1 MNKGEVYEIKKQKN
15 RKNTSVDCEYY
26 FDFSRNLNVYG
37 FFERQLEA
45 IFLTPEFVRFSL
57 SSFVDTF
64 FLYTKI
70 DSYSLIEFFIIII
83 KLSALL
89 TALLALLATFTMKH
103 RIFSG
108 VLFLLLAITIAGI
121 TSGVAVPVYLL
132 YFIVAIMLFVRKG

>member
-1 MNKGEVYEIKKQKN
+1 MKSTN
-15 RKNTSVDCEYY
+15 RKIEKTLAWIANIILISVVILMYT
-26 FDFSRNLNVYG
+26 G
-37 FFERQLEA
+37 FFKRQLEA

-57 SSFVDTF
+57 SSFADTF

-70 DSYSLIEFFIIII
+70 DSYSLIDFFIIII

-89 TALLALLATFTMKH
+89 IALLALLATFTMKH

-108 VLFLLLAITIAGI
+108 VLFLFLAIMLAGI

-132 YFIVAIMLFVRKG
+132 YFIVAIMLFAKKG

>member
-1 MNKGEVYEIKKQKN
+1 MKSRS
-15 RKNTSVDCEYY
+15 RKIEKTLAWIANIILILVVILMYT
-26 FDFSRNLNVYG
+26 G
-37 FFERQLEA
+37 FFKRQLEA

-57 SSFVDTF
+57 SSFADTF

-89 TALLALLATFTMKH
+89 IALLALLATFTMKH
-103 RIFSG
+103 SIFSG
-108 VLFLLLAITIAGI
+108 VLFLFLAIMLAGI

-132 YFIVAIMLFVRKG
+132 YFIVAIMLFARKG

>member
-1 MNKGEVYEIKKQKN
+1 MKSIN
-15 RKNTSVDCEYY
+15 RKIEKTLAWIANIILILVVILMYT
-26 FDFSRNLNVYG
+26 G
-37 FFERQLEA
+37 FFKRQLDA

-57 SSFVDTF
+57 SSFADTF

-70 DSYSLIEFFIIII
+70 DSYRLIEFFIIII

-108 VLFLLLAITIAGI
+108 VLFLLLAITIVGI

-132 YFIVAIMLFVRKG
+132 YFIVAIMLFIRKG

>member
-1 MNKGEVYEIKKQKN
+1 MKSTN
-15 RKNTSVDCEYY
+15 RKIEKTLAWIANIILILVVILMYT
-26 FDFSRNLNVYG
+26 G
-37 FFERQLEA
+37 FFKRQLEA

-57 SSFVDTF
+57 SSFADTF

-83 KLSALL
+83 KFSSLL
-89 TALLALLATFTMKH
+89 IALLALLATFTIKH

-108 VLFLLLAITIAGI
+108 VLFLFLAIMIVGI

-132 YFIVAIMLFVRKG
+132 YFIVAIMLFARKG

>member
-1 MNKGEVYEIKKQKN
+1 MKSTN
-15 RKNTSVDCEYY
+15 RKIEKTLAWIANIILISVVILMYT
-26 FDFSRNLNVYG
+26 G
-37 FFERQLEA
+37 FFKRQLEA

-57 SSFVDTF
+57 SSFADTF

-89 TALLALLATFTMKH
+89 IALLALLATFTMKH

-108 VLFLLLAITIAGI
+108 VLFLFLAIMLAGI

-132 YFIVAIMLFVRKG
+132 YFIVAIMLFARKG

>member
-1 MNKGEVYEIKKQKN
+1 MKSIN
-15 RKNTSVDCEYY
+15 RKIEKTLAWIANIILISVVILMYT
-26 FDFSRNLNVYG
+26 G
-37 FFERQLEA
+37 FFKRQLEA
-45 IFLTPEFVRFSL
+45 IFLTPEFVRFLL

-70 DSYSLIEFFIIII
+70 DSYSLIEFFIKII

-89 TALLALLATFTMKH
+89 IALIALLATFTMKH

-108 VLFLLLAITIAGI
+108 VLFLLLAIAIVGI

-132 YFIVAIMLFVRKG
+132 YFIVAIMLFARKG

>member
-1 MNKGEVYEIKKQKN
+1 MKSIN
-15 RKNTSVDCEYY
+15 RKIEKTLVWIANIILISVVILMYT
-26 FDFSRNLNVYG
+26 G
-37 FFERQLEA
+37 FFKRQLEA

-57 SSFVDTF
+57 SNFVDTF

-70 DSYSLIEFFIIII
+70 DSYRLIEFFIIII

-89 TALLALLATFTMKH
+89 IALLALLATFTMKH

-108 VLFLLLAITIAGI
+108 VLFLLLAIMLAGI

-132 YFIVAIMLFVRKG
+132 YFIVAIMLLVRKG

>member
-1 MNKGEVYEIKKQKN
+1 MKSTN
-15 RKNTSVDCEYY
+15 RKIEKTLAWIANIILISVVILMYT
-26 FDFSRNLNVYG
+26 G
-37 FFERQLEA
+37 FFKRQLEA

-57 SSFVDTF
+57 SSFADTF

-89 TALLALLATFTMKH
+89 IALLALLATFTMKH

-108 VLFLLLAITIAGI
+108 VLFLFLAIMLAGI

-132 YFIVAIMLFVRKG
+132 YFIGAIMLCAKKG

>member
-1 MNKGEVYEIKKQKN
+1 MKSRS
-15 RKNTSVDCEYY
+15 RKIEKTLAWIANIILILVVILMYT
-26 FDFSRNLNVYG
+26 G
-37 FFERQLEA
+37 FFKRQLEA
-45 IFLTPEFVRFSL
+45 IFLTPEFLRFSL
-57 SSFVDTF
+57 SSFADTF

-89 TALLALLATFTMKH
+89 IALLALLATFTMKY

-108 VLFLLLAITIAGI
+108 VLFLFLAIMLAGI

>member
-1 MNKGEVYEIKKQKN
+1 MKSRS
-15 RKNTSVDCEYY
+15 RKIEKTLAWIANIILISVVILMYT
-26 FDFSRNLNVYG
+26 G
-37 FFERQLEA
+37 FFKRQLEA

-57 SSFVDTF
+57 SSFADTF

-70 DSYSLIEFFIIII
+70 DSYSLIELFIIII
-83 KLSALL
+83 KFSVLL
-89 TALLALLATFTMKH
+89 TAFIALLATFMMKH

-108 VLFLLLAITIAGI
+108 VIFLFLAIMIAGI

>member
-1 MNKGEVYEIKKQKN
+1 MKSRS
-15 RKNTSVDCEYY
+15 RKIEKTLAWIANIILILVVILMYT
-26 FDFSRNLNVYG
+26 G
-37 FFERQLEA
+37 FFKRQLEA
-45 IFLTPEFVRFSL
+45 IFLTPEFLRFSL
-57 SSFVDTF
+57 SSFADTF

-89 TALLALLATFTMKH
+89 IALLALLATFTMKY

-108 VLFLLLAITIAGI
+108 VLFLFLAIMLAGI

-132 YFIVAIMLFVRKG
+132 YFIVAIMLFAKKG

>member
-1 MNKGEVYEIKKQKN
+1 MKSTN
-15 RKNTSVDCEYY
+15 RKIEKTLAWIANIILISVVILMYT
-26 FDFSRNLNVYG
+26 G
-37 FFERQLEA
+37 FFKRQLEA
-45 IFLTPEFVRFSL
+45 IFLTPEFLRFSL
-57 SSFVDTF
+57 SSFADTI

-70 DSYSLIEFFIIII
+70 DGYSLIEFFIIII

-89 TALLALLATFTMKH
+89 IALLALLATFTMKH

-108 VLFLLLAITIAGI
+108 VLFLFLAIMLAGI

>member
-1 MNKGEVYEIKKQKN
+1 MKSSS
-15 RKNTSVDCEYY
+15 RKIEKTLAWIANIILILVVILMYT
-26 FDFSRNLNVYG
+26 G
-37 FFERQLEA
+37 FFKRQLEA
-45 IFLTPEFVRFSL
+45 IFLTPEFLRFSL
-57 SSFVDTF
+57 SSFADTF

-89 TALLALLATFTMKH
+89 IALLALLATFTMKY

-108 VLFLLLAITIAGI
+108 VLFLFLAIMLAGI

>member
-1 MNKGEVYEIKKQKN
+1 MKSRS
-15 RKNTSVDCEYY
+15 RKIEKTLAWIANIILILVVILMYT
-26 FDFSRNLNVYG
+26 G
-37 FFERQLEA
+37 FFKRQLEA
-45 IFLTPEFVRFSL
+45 IFLTPEFLRFSL
-57 SSFVDTF
+57 SSFADTF

-89 TALLALLATFTMKH
+89 IALLALLATFTMKH

-108 VLFLLLAITIAGI
+108 VLFLFLAIMLAGI